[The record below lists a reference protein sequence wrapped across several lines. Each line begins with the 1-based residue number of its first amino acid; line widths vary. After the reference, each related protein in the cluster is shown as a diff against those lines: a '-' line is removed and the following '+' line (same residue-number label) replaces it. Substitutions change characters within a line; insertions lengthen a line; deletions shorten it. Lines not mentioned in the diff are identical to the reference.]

1 LVLTVRDVMTP
12 QVVTIE
18 PTQNVKNAAR
28 RMTMFGISSL
38 LVLSKEGLK
47 GILTEKD
54 IISRVVCM
62 GLEPSKVK
70 VREVMS
76 EPVIVVGPD
85 EPLERAVE
93 LMLTQRIKKLPVLEL
108 EEGNYRLVGILS
120 LIDVAEIQPD
130 LLSSLKEMIQ
140 QELPEG
146 EAKFY
151 VS

>member
-1 LVLTVRDVMTP
+1 MTP

-18 PTQNVKNAAR
+18 PTQSVKNAAR

-47 GILTEKD
+47 GIITEKD

-62 GLEPSKVK
+62 DLEPSKVK
-70 VREVMS
+70 VKEIMS

-85 EPLERAVE
+85 EPLEKAVE
-93 LMLTQRIKKLPVLEL
+93 LMLTQRIKKLPVLEN
-108 EEGNYRLVGILS
+108 EEGSYRLVGILS
-120 LIDVAEIQPD
+120 LLDVAGIHPD
-130 LLSSLKEMIQ
+130 LINSIKEMM
-140 QELPEG
+140 ESEASEP

>member
-1 LVLTVRDVMTP
+1 MTP

-18 PTQNVKNAAR
+18 PTQSVKNAAR

-70 VREVMS
+70 VKEIMS

-85 EPLERAVE
+85 EPLEKAVE
-93 LMLTQRIKKLPVLEL
+93 LMLTQRIKKLPVLEND
-108 EEGNYRLVGILS
+108 EGNYRLVGILS
-120 LIDVAEIQPD
+120 LLDVAGIHPD
-130 LLSSLKEMIQ
+130 LVNSIKEMM
-140 QELPEG
+140 ESEASEP

>member
-62 GLEPSKVK
+62 GLDPQK
-70 VREVMS
+70 VRVKEIMS
-76 EPVIVVGPD
+76 EPVIVVGPE

-93 LMLTQRIKKLPVLEL
+93 LMLTQRIKKLPVLEQ

-130 LLSSLKEMIQ
+130 LLNSLKEMIQ

>member
-1 LVLTVRDVMTP
+1 MTP

-18 PTQNVKNAAR
+18 PTQSVKNAAR

-47 GILTEKD
+47 GIITEKD

-62 GLEPSKVK
+62 GLEPSKVRVK
-70 VREVMS
+70 EIMS

-85 EPLERAVE
+85 EPLEKAVE
-93 LMLTQRIKKLPVLEL
+93 LMLTQRIKKLPVLEND
-108 EEGNYRLVGILS
+108 EGSYRLVGILS
-120 LIDVAEIQPD
+120 LLDVAGIHPD
-130 LLSSLKEMIQ
+130 LINSIKEMV
-140 QELPEG
+140 EMEASEP

>member
-1 LVLTVRDVMTP
+1 MTP

-18 PTQNVKNAAR
+18 PTQSVKNAAR

-47 GILTEKD
+47 GIITEKD

-62 GLEPSKVK
+62 GLEPSKVRVK
-70 VREVMS
+70 EIMS

-85 EPLERAVE
+85 EPLEKAVE
-93 LMLTQRIKKLPVLEL
+93 LMLTQRIKKLPVLEND
-108 EEGNYRLVGILS
+108 EGNYRLVGILS
-120 LIDVAEIQPD
+120 LLDVAGIHPD
-130 LLSSLKEMIQ
+130 LINSIKEMV
-140 QELPEG
+140 EMEANEP

>member
-62 GLEPSKVK
+62 GLDPQK
-70 VREVMS
+70 VRVKEIMS
-76 EPVIVVGPD
+76 EPVIVVGPE

-93 LMLTQRIKKLPVLEL
+93 LMLTQRIKKLPVLEQ

-130 LLSSLKEMIQ
+130 LLNSLKEMIE

>member
-1 LVLTVRDVMTP
+1 MTP

-18 PTQNVKNAAR
+18 PTQSVKNAAR

-47 GILTEKD
+47 GIITEKD

-62 GLEPSKVK
+62 GLEPAK
-70 VREVMS
+70 VRVKEIMS

-85 EPLERAVE
+85 EPLEKAVE
-93 LMLTQRIKKLPVLEL
+93 LMLTQRIKKLPVLEND
-108 EEGNYRLVGILS
+108 EGSYRLVGILS
-120 LIDVAEIQPD
+120 LLDVAGIHPD
-130 LLSSLKEMIQ
+130 LINSIKEMV
-140 QELPEG
+140 EMEASEP

>member
-1 LVLTVRDVMTP
+1 LVLIVRDVMTP

-18 PTQNVKNAAR
+18 PTQSVKNAAR

-47 GILTEKD
+47 GIITEKD

-62 GLEPSKVK
+62 GLEPAKVK
-70 VREVMS
+70 VKEIMS

-85 EPLERAVE
+85 EPLEKAVE
-93 LMLTQRIKKLPVLEL
+93 LMLTQRIKKLPVLENN
-108 EEGNYRLVGILS
+108 EGSYRLVGILS
-120 LIDVAEIQPD
+120 LLDVAGIHPD
-130 LLSSLKEMIQ
+130 LINSIKEMV
-140 QELPEG
+140 EMEASEP

>member
-1 LVLTVRDVMTP
+1 MTP

-18 PTQNVKNAAR
+18 PTQSVKNAAR

-70 VREVMS
+70 VKEIMS

-85 EPLERAVE
+85 EPLEKAVE
-93 LMLTQRIKKLPVLEL
+93 LMLTQRIKKLPVLEN

-120 LIDVAEIQPD
+120 LLDVAGIHPD
-130 LLSSLKEMIQ
+130 LVNSIKEMM
-140 QELPEG
+140 ESEASEP

>member
-1 LVLTVRDVMTP
+1 MTP

-62 GLEPSKVK
+62 GLDPQK
-70 VREVMS
+70 VRVKEIMS
-76 EPVIVVGPD
+76 EPVIVVGPE

-93 LMLTQRIKKLPVLEL
+93 LMLTQRIKKLPVLEQ

-130 LLSSLKEMIQ
+130 LLNSLKEMIE

-146 EAKFY
+146 EVKFY

>member
-1 LVLTVRDVMTP
+1 MVRDVMTP

-18 PTQNVKNAAR
+18 PTQSVKNAAR

-70 VREVMS
+70 VKEIMS

-85 EPLERAVE
+85 EPLEKAVE
-93 LMLTQRIKKLPVLEL
+93 LMLTQRIKKLPVLEND
-108 EEGNYRLVGILS
+108 EGNYRLVGILS
-120 LIDVAEIQPD
+120 LLDVAGIHPD
-130 LLSSLKEMIQ
+130 LINSIKEMM
-140 QELPEG
+140 ESEASEP

>member
-1 LVLTVRDVMTP
+1 MTP

-62 GLEPSKVK
+62 GLEPAKVK
-70 VREVMS
+70 VKEVMS

-93 LMLTQRIKKLPVLEL
+93 LMLTQRIKKLPVLEQ

-130 LLSSLKEMIQ
+130 LLNSLKEMIQ
-140 QELPEG
+140 QDLPED

>member
-1 LVLTVRDVMTP
+1 LVLIVRDVMTP

-18 PTQNVKNAAR
+18 PTQSVKNAAR

-47 GILTEKD
+47 GIITEKD

-62 GLEPSKVK
+62 GLEPAK
-70 VREVMS
+70 VRVKEIMS

-85 EPLERAVE
+85 EPLEKAVE
-93 LMLTQRIKKLPVLEL
+93 LMLTQRIKKLPVLENN
-108 EEGNYRLVGILS
+108 EGSYRLVGILS
-120 LIDVAEIQPD
+120 LLDVAGIHPD
-130 LLSSLKEMIQ
+130 LINSIKEMV
-140 QELPEG
+140 EMEASEP

>member
-1 LVLTVRDVMTP
+1 MVRDVMTP

-18 PTQNVKNAAR
+18 PTQSVKNAAR

-47 GILTEKD
+47 GIITEKD

-62 GLEPSKVK
+62 GLEPAKVK
-70 VREVMS
+70 VKEIMS

-85 EPLERAVE
+85 EPLEKAVE
-93 LMLTQRIKKLPVLEL
+93 LMLTQRIKKLPVLEND
-108 EEGNYRLVGILS
+108 EGSYRLVGILS
-120 LIDVAEIQPD
+120 LLDVAGIHPD
-130 LLSSLKEMIQ
+130 LINSIKEMMDS
-140 QELPEG
+140 EAKEP

>member
-1 LVLTVRDVMTP
+1 MVFTVRDVMTP

-62 GLEPSKVK
+62 GLDPQK
-70 VREVMS
+70 VRVKEIMS
-76 EPVIVVGPD
+76 EPVIVVGPE

-93 LMLTQRIKKLPVLEL
+93 LMLTQRIKKLPVLEQ

-130 LLSSLKEMIQ
+130 LLNSLKEMIE

-146 EAKFY
+146 EVKFY

>member
-1 LVLTVRDVMTP
+1 MLTVRDVMTP

-62 GLEPSKVK
+62 GLDPQKVK
-70 VREVMS
+70 VKEIMS
-76 EPVIVVGPD
+76 EPVIVVGPE

-93 LMLTQRIKKLPVLEL
+93 LMLTQRIKKLPVLEQ

-130 LLSSLKEMIQ
+130 LLNSLKEMIQ

>member
-1 LVLTVRDVMTP
+1 MVLTVRDVMTP

-62 GLEPSKVK
+62 GLDPQK
-70 VREVMS
+70 VRVKEIMS
-76 EPVIVVGPD
+76 EPVIVVGPE

-93 LMLTQRIKKLPVLEL
+93 LMLTQRIKKLPVLEQ

-130 LLSSLKEMIQ
+130 LLNSLKEMIQ

>member
-1 LVLTVRDVMTP
+1 MTP

-18 PTQNVKNAAR
+18 PTQSVKNAAR

-47 GILTEKD
+47 GIITEKD

-62 GLEPSKVK
+62 GLEPSKVRVK
-70 VREVMS
+70 EIMS

-85 EPLERAVE
+85 EPLEKAVE
-93 LMLTQRIKKLPVLEL
+93 LMLTQRIKKLPVLEND
-108 EEGNYRLVGILS
+108 EGSYRLVGILS
-120 LIDVAEIQPD
+120 LLDVAGIHPD
-130 LLSSLKEMIQ
+130 LINSIKEMM
-140 QELPEG
+140 EMEASEP

>member
-1 LVLTVRDVMTP
+1 MVFTVRDVMTP
-12 QVVTIE
+12 QVITIE

-62 GLEPSKVK
+62 GLDPQK
-70 VREVMS
+70 VRVKEIMS
-76 EPVIVVGPD
+76 EPVIVVGPE
-85 EPLERAVE
+85 EPLESAVE
-93 LMLTQRIKKLPVLEL
+93 LMLTQRIKKLPVLEQ

-130 LLSSLKEMIQ
+130 LLNSLKEMIQ
-140 QELPEG
+140 QELPEE

>member
-1 LVLTVRDVMTP
+1 MTP

-18 PTQNVKNAAR
+18 PTQSVKNAAR

-47 GILTEKD
+47 GIITEKD

-62 GLEPSKVK
+62 GLEPAKVK
-70 VREVMS
+70 VKEIMS

-85 EPLERAVE
+85 EPLEKAVE
-93 LMLTQRIKKLPVLEL
+93 LMLTQRIKKLPVLEND
-108 EEGNYRLVGILS
+108 EGSYRLVGILS
-120 LIDVAEIQPD
+120 LLDVAGIHPD
-130 LLSSLKEMIQ
+130 LINSIKEMMDS
-140 QELPEG
+140 EAKEP

>member
-1 LVLTVRDVMTP
+1 MLTVRDVMTP

-62 GLEPSKVK
+62 GLDPQK
-70 VREVMS
+70 VRVKEIMS
-76 EPVIVVGPD
+76 EPVIVVGPE

-93 LMLTQRIKKLPVLEL
+93 LMLTQRIKKLPVLEQ

-130 LLSSLKEMIQ
+130 LLNSLKEMIQ

>member
-1 LVLTVRDVMTP
+1 MTP

-18 PTQNVKNAAR
+18 PTQSVKNAAR

-70 VREVMS
+70 VKEIMS

-85 EPLERAVE
+85 EPLEKAVE
-93 LMLTQRIKKLPVLEL
+93 LMLTQRIKKLPVLEND
-108 EEGNYRLVGILS
+108 EGNYRLVGILS
-120 LIDVAEIQPD
+120 LLDVAGIHPD
-130 LLSSLKEMIQ
+130 LINSIKEMM
-140 QELPEG
+140 ESEASEP

>member
-1 LVLTVRDVMTP
+1 MTP

-18 PTQNVKNAAR
+18 PTQSVKNAAR

-70 VREVMS
+70 VKEIMS

-85 EPLERAVE
+85 EPLEKAVE
-93 LMLTQRIKKLPVLEL
+93 LMLTQRIKKLPVLEN

-120 LIDVAEIQPD
+120 LLDVAGIHPD
-130 LLSSLKEMIQ
+130 LINSIKEMM
-140 QELPEG
+140 ESEASEP

>member
-62 GLEPSKVK
+62 GLEPAKVK
-70 VREVMS
+70 VKEVMS

-93 LMLTQRIKKLPVLEL
+93 LMLTQRIKKLPVLEQ

-140 QELPEG
+140 QEAPEG

>member
-1 LVLTVRDVMTP
+1 MTP

-18 PTQNVKNAAR
+18 PTQSVKNAAR

-47 GILTEKD
+47 GIITEKD

-62 GLEPSKVK
+62 GLEPAKVK
-70 VREVMS
+70 VKEIMS

-85 EPLERAVE
+85 EPLEKAVE
-93 LMLTQRIKKLPVLEL
+93 LMLTQRIKKLPVLENN
-108 EEGNYRLVGILS
+108 EGSYRLVGILS
-120 LIDVAEIQPD
+120 LLDVAGIHPD
-130 LLSSLKEMIQ
+130 LINSIKEMV
-140 QELPEG
+140 EMEASEP

>member
-1 LVLTVRDVMTP
+1 MTP

-62 GLEPSKVK
+62 GLDPQKVK
-70 VREVMS
+70 VKEIMS
-76 EPVIVVGPD
+76 EPVIVVGPE

-93 LMLTQRIKKLPVLEL
+93 LMLTQRIKKLPVLEQ

-130 LLSSLKEMIQ
+130 LLNSLKEMIQ

>member
-1 LVLTVRDVMTP
+1 VLTVRDVMTP

-62 GLEPSKVK
+62 GLDPQK
-70 VREVMS
+70 VRVKEIMS
-76 EPVIVVGPD
+76 EPVIVVGPE

-93 LMLTQRIKKLPVLEL
+93 LMLTQRIKKLPVLEQ

-130 LLSSLKEMIQ
+130 LLNSLKEMIQ

>member
-1 LVLTVRDVMTP
+1 MVRDVMTP

-18 PTQNVKNAAR
+18 PTQSVKNAAR

-70 VREVMS
+70 VKEIMS

-85 EPLERAVE
+85 EPLEKAVE
-93 LMLTQRIKKLPVLEL
+93 LMLTQRIKKLPVLEN

-120 LIDVAEIQPD
+120 LLDVAGIHPD
-130 LLSSLKEMIQ
+130 LVNSIKEMM
-140 QELPEG
+140 ESEASEP

>member
-1 LVLTVRDVMTP
+1 MVLTVRDVMTP

-62 GLEPSKVK
+62 GLDPQK
-70 VREVMS
+70 VRVKEIMS
-76 EPVIVVGPD
+76 EPVIVVGPE

-93 LMLTQRIKKLPVLEL
+93 LMLTQRIKKLPVLEQ

-130 LLSSLKEMIQ
+130 LLNSLKEMIE

>member
-1 LVLTVRDVMTP
+1 MTP

-18 PTQNVKNAAR
+18 PTQSVKNAAR

-47 GILTEKD
+47 GIITEKD

-62 GLEPSKVK
+62 GLEPAK
-70 VREVMS
+70 VRVKEIMS

-85 EPLERAVE
+85 EPLEKAVE
-93 LMLTQRIKKLPVLEL
+93 LMLTQRIKKLPVLENN
-108 EEGNYRLVGILS
+108 EGSYRLVGILS
-120 LIDVAEIQPD
+120 LLDVAGIHPD
-130 LLSSLKEMIQ
+130 LINSIKEMV
-140 QELPEG
+140 EMEASEP